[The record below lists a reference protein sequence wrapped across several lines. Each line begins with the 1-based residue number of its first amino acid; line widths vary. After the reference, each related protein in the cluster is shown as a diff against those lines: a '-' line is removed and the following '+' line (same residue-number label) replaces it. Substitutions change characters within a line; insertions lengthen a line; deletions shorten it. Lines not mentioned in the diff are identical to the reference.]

1 MMNKKIFITGT
12 NTEVGKTF
20 IAKNLIERI
29 QLKGY
34 SVSPYKPVETGCIK
48 KSLTLIPR
56 DSMIYFRAV
65 NKKIALDQIN
75 PYRFLEPI
83 SPAAAIKRS
92 KRKVTIND
100 YLSKLKD
107 LPNGDL
113 TIIEGAGG
121 LCSPLAP
128 DGYNIDLIR
137 KAKVSTVLVAK
148 DEIGVI
154 NNVILSLSMLQK
166 YKIKVLA
173 IVLNRKVSS
182 QPEGMNNYQEIK
194 SLTKVP
200 LIQIL
205 NKKEDNDREFKKLI
219 KIILA

>member
-1 MMNKKIFITGT
+1 MINKKIFITGT

-20 IAKNLIERI
+20 ITRNLIERV
-29 QLKGY
+29 QLNGY
-34 SVSPYKPVETGCIK
+34 SVSPYKPIETGCIK
-48 KSLTLIPR
+48 KSLTLIPN
-56 DSMIYFRAV
+56 DSMIYFRAI
-65 NKKIALDQIN
+65 NKRIALDQIN

-107 LPNGDL
+107 LPNSDL

-137 KAKVSTVLVAK
+137 KVKVPTVLVAK

-166 YKIKVLA
+166 YKIRVLA

-182 QPEGMNNYQEIK
+182 QPDGMNNYQEIK

-205 NKKEDNDREFKKLI
+205 NKKENNDREFKKLI
-219 KIILA
+219 KIILD

>member
-1 MMNKKIFITGT
+1 MNKKIFITGT

-20 IAKNLIERI
+20 ITKNII
-29 QLKGY
+29 NHVQLKGY

-48 KSLTLIPR
+48 KSSTLIPR

-107 LPNGDL
+107 LPNSDL

-137 KAKVSTVLVAK
+137 KVKVPTVLVAK

-182 QPEGMNNYQEIK
+182 QPDGMNNYQEIK

-219 KIILA
+219 KIILV

>member
-20 IAKNLIERI
+20 ITKNLIERV

-56 DSMIYFRAV
+56 DYMIYFRAI

-107 LPNGDL
+107 LHNSDL

-137 KAKVSTVLVAK
+137 KVKVPTVLVAK

-166 YKIKVLA
+166 YKIRVLA

-182 QPEGMNNYQEIK
+182 QPDGMNNYQEIK

-219 KIILA
+219 KIILV

>member
-20 IAKNLIERI
+20 ITKNLIERI

-48 KSLTLIPR
+48 KSLTLIPN
-56 DSMIYFRAV
+56 DSMIYFRAI
-65 NKKIALDQIN
+65 NKRIALDQIN

-107 LPNGDL
+107 LPNSDL

-182 QPEGMNNYQEIK
+182 QPDGMNNYQEIK

>member
-20 IAKNLIERI
+20 VTKNLIERI

-34 SVSPYKPVETGCIK
+34 SVSPYKPVETGCIE

-56 DSMIYFRAV
+56 DSMIYFRAI

-107 LPNGDL
+107 LPNSDL

-182 QPEGMNNYQEIK
+182 QPDGMNNYQEIK

>member
-20 IAKNLIERI
+20 ITKNLIERI

-107 LPNGDL
+107 LPNSDL

-137 KAKVSTVLVAK
+137 KVKVPTVLVAK

-166 YKIKVLA
+166 YKIRVLA

-182 QPEGMNNYQEIK
+182 QPDGMNNYQEIK
-194 SLTKVP
+194 SLIKVP

-219 KIILA
+219 KIILD

>member
-20 IAKNLIERI
+20 VTKNLIERI

-34 SVSPYKPVETGCIK
+34 AVSPYKPVETGCIE

-56 DSMIYFRAV
+56 DSMIYFRAI

-107 LPNGDL
+107 LPNSDL

-182 QPEGMNNYQEIK
+182 QPDGMNNYQEIK

>member
-1 MMNKKIFITGT
+1 MNKKIFITGT

-20 IAKNLIERI
+20 ITKNLIERI

-182 QPEGMNNYQEIK
+182 QPDGMNNYQEIK

-219 KIILA
+219 KIILV

>member
-1 MMNKKIFITGT
+1 MNKKIFITGT

-20 IAKNLIERI
+20 ITKNLIERI

-48 KSLTLIPR
+48 KSLTLIPN
-56 DSMIYFRAV
+56 DSMIYFRAI

-100 YLSKLKD
+100 YISKLKD
-107 LPNGDL
+107 LPNSDL

-182 QPEGMNNYQEIK
+182 QPDGMNNYQEIK
-194 SLTKVP
+194 SLTRVP

-219 KIILA
+219 KIILD

>member
-20 IAKNLIERI
+20 ITKNLIERI

-48 KSLTLIPR
+48 KSLTLIPN
-56 DSMIYFRAV
+56 DSMIYFRAI
-65 NKKIALDQIN
+65 NKRIALDQIN
-75 PYRFLEPI
+75 PYRYLEPI

-92 KRKVTIND
+92 KRKVTIHD

-107 LPNGDL
+107 LPNSDL

-137 KAKVSTVLVAK
+137 KVKVPTVLVAK

-182 QPEGMNNYQEIK
+182 QPDGMNNYQEIK

-219 KIILA
+219 KIILV

>member
-1 MMNKKIFITGT
+1 MNKKIFITGT

-20 IAKNLIERI
+20 ITKNLIERI

-182 QPEGMNNYQEIK
+182 QPDGMNNYQEIK

-205 NKKEDNDREFKKLI
+205 NKKEDNDKEFKKLI

>member
-1 MMNKKIFITGT
+1 MNKKVFITGT

-20 IAKNLIERI
+20 VTKNLIERI

-34 SVSPYKPVETGCIK
+34 SVSPYKPVETGCIE
-48 KSLTLIPR
+48 KSLKLIPR
-56 DSMIYFRAV
+56 DSMIYFRAI

-92 KRKVTIND
+92 KRKVTINH

-107 LPNGDL
+107 LPNSDL

-154 NNVILSLSMLQK
+154 NNVILSLSMILK

-182 QPEGMNNYQEIK
+182 QPDGMNNYQEIK

>member
-20 IAKNLIERI
+20 ITKNLIERI

-56 DSMIYFRAV
+56 DSMIYFRAIH
-65 NKKIALDQIN
+65 KKIALDQIN

-107 LPNGDL
+107 LPNSDL

-182 QPEGMNNYQEIK
+182 QPDGMNNYQEIK

-219 KIILA
+219 KIILV

>member
-20 IAKNLIERI
+20 VTKNLIERI

-34 SVSPYKPVETGCIK
+34 SVSPYKPVETGCIE

-56 DSMIYFRAV
+56 DSMIYFRAI

-107 LPNGDL
+107 LPNSDL

-154 NNVILSLSMLQK
+154 NNVILSLSMLEK

-182 QPEGMNNYQEIK
+182 QPDGMNNYQEIK

-219 KIILA
+219 KIILV

>member
-1 MMNKKIFITGT
+1 MNKKIFITGT

-20 IAKNLIERI
+20 ITKNLIVRI

-48 KSLTLIPR
+48 KSLTLIPN
-56 DSMIYFRAV
+56 DSMIYFRAI
-65 NKKIALDQIN
+65 NKRIALDQIN

-107 LPNGDL
+107 LPNSDL

-182 QPEGMNNYQEIK
+182 QPDGMNNYQEIK

>member
-1 MMNKKIFITGT
+1 MNKKIFITGT

-20 IAKNLIERI
+20 ITKNLIERV

-56 DSMIYFRAV
+56 DSMIYYRAI

-92 KRKVTIND
+92 KRKITIND

-107 LPNGDL
+107 LPNSDL
-113 TIIEGAGG
+113 IIIEGAGG

-154 NNVILSLSMLQK
+154 NNVILSLSMLKK

-182 QPEGMNNYQEIK
+182 QPDGMNNYQEIK

>member
-20 IAKNLIERI
+20 ITKNLIERI

-34 SVSPYKPVETGCIK
+34 SVSPYKPVEIGCIK
-48 KSLTLIPR
+48 KSLTLIPN
-56 DSMIYFRAV
+56 DSMIYFRAI

-107 LPNGDL
+107 LPNSDL

-137 KAKVSTVLVAK
+137 KVKVPTVLVAK

-166 YKIKVLA
+166 YKIRVLA

-182 QPEGMNNYQEIK
+182 QPDGMNNYQEIK
-194 SLTKVP
+194 SLIKVP

-219 KIILA
+219 KIILD

>member
-1 MMNKKIFITGT
+1 MMNKKVFITGT

-20 IAKNLIERI
+20 VTKNLIERI

-34 SVSPYKPVETGCIK
+34 SVSPYKPVETGCIE
-48 KSLTLIPR
+48 KSLKLIPR
-56 DSMIYFRAV
+56 DSMIYFRAI

-92 KRKVTIND
+92 KRKVTINH

-107 LPNGDL
+107 LPNSDL

-154 NNVILSLSMLQK
+154 NNVILSLSMILK

-182 QPEGMNNYQEIK
+182 QPDGMNNYQEIK

>member
-1 MMNKKIFITGT
+1 
-12 NTEVGKTF
+12 
-20 IAKNLIERI
+20 
-29 QLKGY
+29 
-34 SVSPYKPVETGCIK
+34 
-48 KSLTLIPR
+48 
-56 DSMIYFRAV
+56 MIYFRAV

-107 LPNGDL
+107 LPNSDL

-182 QPEGMNNYQEIK
+182 QPDGMNNYQEIK

-219 KIILA
+219 KIILD

>member
-34 SVSPYKPVETGCIK
+34 SVSPYKPVETGCMK

-107 LPNGDL
+107 LPKSDL

-182 QPEGMNNYQEIK
+182 QPDGMNNYQEIK
-194 SLTKVP
+194 SLTRVP

>member
-1 MMNKKIFITGT
+1 MINKKIFITGT

-20 IAKNLIERI
+20 ITKNLIERI

-107 LPNGDL
+107 LPNSDL

-137 KAKVSTVLVAK
+137 KVKVPTVLVAK

-182 QPEGMNNYQEIK
+182 QPDGMNNYKEIQ

-219 KIILA
+219 KIILV

>member
-1 MMNKKIFITGT
+1 MINKKIFITGT

-20 IAKNLIERI
+20 VTKNLIERI

-34 SVSPYKPVETGCIK
+34 SVSPYKPVETGCIE

-56 DSMIYFRAV
+56 DSMIYFRAI

-107 LPNGDL
+107 LPNSDL

-182 QPEGMNNYQEIK
+182 QPDGMNNYQEIK

-219 KIILA
+219 KIILV

>member
-20 IAKNLIERI
+20 ITKNLIERI

-48 KSLTLIPR
+48 KSLTLIPN
-56 DSMIYFRAV
+56 DSMIYFRAI

-107 LPNGDL
+107 LPNSDL

-154 NNVILSLSMLQK
+154 NNVILSLSMLEK

-182 QPEGMNNYQEIK
+182 QPDGMNNYQEIK
-194 SLTKVP
+194 SLTRVP

-219 KIILA
+219 KIILV

>member
-20 IAKNLIERI
+20 ITKNLIERI

-34 SVSPYKPVETGCIK
+34 SVSPYKPVETCCIK

-65 NKKIALDQIN
+65 NKKIALDKIN

-100 YLSKLKD
+100 YISKLKD
-107 LPNGDL
+107 LPNSDI

-182 QPEGMNNYQEIK
+182 QPDGMNNYQEIK

>member
-20 IAKNLIERI
+20 ITKNLIERI

-166 YKIKVLA
+166 YKIRVLA

-182 QPEGMNNYQEIK
+182 QPDGMNNYQEIK

>member
-1 MMNKKIFITGT
+1 MNKKIFITGT

-20 IAKNLIERI
+20 ITKNLIERI

-48 KSLTLIPR
+48 KSLTLIPN
-56 DSMIYFRAV
+56 DSMIYFRAI

-107 LPNGDL
+107 LPNSDL

-154 NNVILSLSMLQK
+154 NNVILSLSMLEK

-182 QPEGMNNYQEIK
+182 QPDGMNNYQEIK
-194 SLTKVP
+194 SLTRVP
-200 LIQIL
+200 LIQML

>member
-20 IAKNLIERI
+20 ITKNLIERI

-48 KSLTLIPR
+48 KSLTLIPN
-56 DSMIYFRAV
+56 DSMIYFRAI

-100 YLSKLKD
+100 YISKLKD
-107 LPNGDL
+107 LPNSDL

-182 QPEGMNNYQEIK
+182 QPDGMNNYQEIK

-219 KIILA
+219 KIILD

>member
-20 IAKNLIERI
+20 ITKNLIERI

-34 SVSPYKPVETGCIK
+34 SVSPYKRVEIGCIK
-48 KSLTLIPR
+48 KSLTLIPNN
-56 DSMIYFRAV
+56 SMIYFRSI

-100 YLSKLKD
+100 YISKLKD
-107 LPNGDL
+107 LPNSDL

-137 KAKVSTVLVAK
+137 KVKVPTVLVAK

-166 YKIKVLA
+166 YKIRVLA

-182 QPEGMNNYQEIK
+182 QPDGMNNYQEIK

-219 KIILA
+219 KIILD

>member
-1 MMNKKIFITGT
+1 MNKKIFITGT

-20 IAKNLIERI
+20 ITKNIIERV

-48 KSLTLIPR
+48 KLLTLIPR
-56 DSMIYFRAV
+56 DSMIYYRAI

-107 LPNGDL
+107 LPNSDL

-121 LCSPLAP
+121 LCSPLAS

-137 KAKVSTVLVAK
+137 KVKVPTVLVAK

-154 NNVILSLSMLQK
+154 NNVVLNLSMLQK

-182 QPEGMNNYQEIK
+182 QPDGMNNYKEIQ

-219 KIILA
+219 KIILV

>member
-20 IAKNLIERI
+20 ITKNLIERI

-182 QPEGMNNYQEIK
+182 QPDGMNNYQEIK

>member
-20 IAKNLIERI
+20 ITKNLIERI

-48 KSLTLIPR
+48 KSLTLIPN
-56 DSMIYFRAV
+56 DSMIYFRAI
-65 NKKIALDQIN
+65 NKRIALDQIN

-107 LPNGDL
+107 LPNSDL

-154 NNVILSLSMLQK
+154 NNVILSLSMLEK

-182 QPEGMNNYQEIK
+182 QPDGMNNYQEIK

-219 KIILA
+219 KIILV

>member
-1 MMNKKIFITGT
+1 MNKKIFITGT

-20 IAKNLIERI
+20 VTKNLIERI

-34 SVSPYKPVETGCIK
+34 SVSPYKPVETGCIE

-56 DSMIYFRAV
+56 DSMIYFRAI

-107 LPNGDL
+107 LPNSDL

-137 KAKVSTVLVAK
+137 KVKVPTVLVAK

-182 QPEGMNNYQEIK
+182 QPDGMNNYQEIK

-205 NKKEDNDREFKKLI
+205 NKKEDNDREYKKLI
-219 KIILA
+219 KIILV

>member
-12 NTEVGKTF
+12 NTEVGKTY
-20 IAKNLIERI
+20 ITKNLIERI
-29 QLKGY
+29 QLKVY

-48 KSLTLIPR
+48 KSLTLIPN
-56 DSMIYFRAV
+56 DSMIYFRAI
-65 NKKIALDQIN
+65 NKRIALDQIN

-107 LPNGDL
+107 LPNSDL

-137 KAKVSTVLVAK
+137 KVKVPTVLVAK

-166 YKIKVLA
+166 YKIKVSA

-182 QPEGMNNYQEIK
+182 QPDGMNNYQEIK
-194 SLTKVP
+194 SQTKVP

>member
-20 IAKNLIERI
+20 ITKNLIEHI

-182 QPEGMNNYQEIK
+182 QPDGMNNYQEIK

-205 NKKEDNDREFKKLI
+205 NKKEDNDKEFKKLI

>member
-20 IAKNLIERI
+20 ITKNLIERI

-48 KSLTLIPR
+48 KSLTLIPN
-56 DSMIYFRAV
+56 DSMIYFRAI
-65 NKKIALDQIN
+65 NKRIALDQIN

-107 LPNGDL
+107 LPNSDL

-182 QPEGMNNYQEIK
+182 QPDGMNNYQEIK

-219 KIILA
+219 KIILV

>member
-1 MMNKKIFITGT
+1 MNKKIFITGT

-20 IAKNLIERI
+20 ITKNLIERI

-48 KSLTLIPR
+48 KSSTLIPR

-107 LPNGDL
+107 LPNSDL

-166 YKIKVLA
+166 YKIRVLA

-182 QPEGMNNYQEIK
+182 QPDGMNNYQEIK

-219 KIILA
+219 KIILD